1 MVEALEVENVKTGEM
16 RTLPVN
22 GVFMYIG
29 QIPNTAWLKGVVELD
44 ESGYIVTDELLRT
57 SCQACSPAATPT
69 STRSSRSPWPSARA
83 RWRPCRRRST
93 WTSSSARRTPGAPAR
108 TRAGRTLTR
117 PGGRRA
123 AAPA

>member
-57 SCQACSPAATPT
+57 SQAGVYACGDAHVNQLKQIVIATGEGALAAVQ
-69 STRSSRSPWPSARA
+69 AEKYLDVLA
-83 RWRPCRRRST
+83 C
-93 WTSSSARRTPGAPAR
+93 ALPGAESA
-108 TRAGRTLTR
+108 AG
-117 PGGRRA
+117 GSA